1 MVPTREAV
9 LEVGTKTE
17 TGAGRTRQMLLS
29 HLSLRALPR
38 WWGSEDL
45 RICRSRASVRLKA
58 GSLFCSSRSNSRK
71 MPSSLWPRK
80 GCSWSVPPPSCPQRV
95 LSPPHPWPMARR
107 GTWGALTME
116 MGSASPLGSRPHL
129 SPLPFCAPTSQADLM
144 KSVAMVKYQPLFSSI
159 GI

>member
-9 LEVGTKTE
+9 LEVGTMTE
-17 TGAGRTRQMLLS
+17 TGAGRARQRLLS

-107 GTWGALTME
+107 GN
-116 MGSASPLGSRPHL
+116 LGSPYHGDGLSL
-129 SPLPFCAPTSQADLM
+129 SPGFQATPLPSTILCPHFP
-144 KSVAMVKYQPLFSSI
+144 
-159 GI
+159 G